1 MCSSDLQHL
10 FFNEA
15 LHRSMIW
22 VMDKYIQ
29 YMRKLPAMPD
39 GPHKGK
45 LCAPTFENL
54 SLGTRQD
61 AFNALK
67 ELGSKAVAAAKV
79 MSPGADADRVQ
90 QLVDRTVRQ
99 LSPDGR
105 HTMHLPN
112 TAKYWSGNLP
122 AIQN

>member
-1 MCSSDLQHL
+1 
-10 FFNEA
+10 
-15 LHRSMIW
+15 
-22 VMDKYIQ
+22 MDKYIQ
-29 YMRKLPAMPD
+29 YMRELPAMPH

-61 AFNALK
+61 AFNSLK
-67 ELGSKAVAAAKV
+67 ELGRKAAAAAKV
-79 MSPGADADRVQ
+79 LSPGAEAERVQ

-105 HTMHLPN
+105 HSTHLPD